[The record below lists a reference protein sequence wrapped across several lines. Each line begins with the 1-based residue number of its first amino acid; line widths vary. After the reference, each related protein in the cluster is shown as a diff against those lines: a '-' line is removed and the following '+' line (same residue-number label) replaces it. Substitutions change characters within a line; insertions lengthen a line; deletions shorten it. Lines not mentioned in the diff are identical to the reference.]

1 MTTNTTTP
9 ATALV
14 ASTGVLTQDQALNI
28 LNGLLANPNANVA
41 EIPQIYQ
48 NIIGVHNTAFA
59 APVPVVEK
67 KRRRRRSTNPLSPN
81 LGWPAGVSRAE
92 YKEFKEA
99 RIAAGEAPEALN
111 PQEYKRRKE
120 AGDLTKPVPAIAVT
134 TQTQAPEP
142 TPEPNPA
149 PAAKATTGGKGKD
162 KGQAATVDTSSQG
175 GATSG
180 QRKAPAK
187 VKK

>member
-1 MTTNTTTP
+1 MSNITNTAP
-9 ATALV
+9 ALV

-59 APVPVVEK
+59 APAPVVEK
-67 KRRRRRSTNPLSPN
+67 KRRRRRTNTLSPN

-92 YKEFKEA
+92 YKDFKEA

-120 AGDLTKPVPAIAVT
+120 AGDLTKPVPAITVT
-134 TQTQAPEP
+134 TSEQAPTPTP
-142 TPEPNPA
+142 TPEP
-149 PAAKATTGGKGKD
+149 AKATGGKKD
-162 KGQAATVDTSSQG
+162 KTPAAVDTGSQA

-180 QRKAPAK
+180 QRKAAGAKSATPAK
-187 VKK
+187 KK